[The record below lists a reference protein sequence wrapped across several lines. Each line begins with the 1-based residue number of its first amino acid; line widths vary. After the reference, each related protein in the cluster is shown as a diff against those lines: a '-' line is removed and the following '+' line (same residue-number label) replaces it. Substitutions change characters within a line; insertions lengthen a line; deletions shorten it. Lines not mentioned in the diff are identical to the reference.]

1 MSNKNIKE
9 FSVTPI
15 GVQEPAPVLSVNKWK
30 FIIWL
35 FIITIV
41 MLFASQTS
49 AYLVRRAEGNWA
61 EFEIPTIFWFS
72 TFVLLVSSASMHWA
86 LISAKKS
93 SQATLKIAVGI
104 TFAFGILFLFMQYLG
119 WQDLQQQGVFLK
131 GNPSG
136 SFFYIF
142 TGLHMAHLLLG
153 LGILIA
159 TLIMAF
165 KLEINS
171 GNTLLVEICATAWHF
186 LDILWIYLF
195 VFLLYFR

>member
-1 MSNKNIKE
+1 MSNKNIKGHN
-9 FSVTPI
+9 VTPI
-15 GVQEPAPVLSVNKWK
+15 GVQEPAEVLSVNKWK

-72 TFVLLVSSASMHWA
+72 TLVLLVSSASMHWA
-86 LISAKKS
+86 LISTKKDN
-93 SQATLKIAVGI
+93 QANLKIAVGL
-104 TFAFGILFLFMQYLG
+104 TFAFGILFLVMQYLG
-119 WQDLQQQGVFLK
+119 WQNLQQQGVFLK

-159 TLIMAF
+159 TLIAAF
-165 KLEINS
+165 KLNLDS
-171 GNTLLVEICATAWHF
+171 KNTLLVEICATSWHF

>member
-1 MSNKNIKE
+1 MSNKNINKG
-9 FSVTPI
+9 SSTPI

-30 FIIWL
+30 FMIWL
-35 FIITIV
+35 FIITV
-41 MLFASQTS
+41 MMLFASQTS

-61 EFEIPTIFWFS
+61 EFEVPQIFWFS
-72 TFVLLVSSASMHWA
+72 TFVLLISSMSMHWA
-86 LISAKKS
+86 LISTRKNDQQK
-93 SQATLKIAVGI
+93 LKIAVFL
-104 TFAFGILFLFMQYLG
+104 TFVFGIIFLLMQYLG
-119 WQDLQQQGVFLK
+119 WQELQQQGVFLK

-153 LGILIA
+153 LGILVA
-159 TLIMAF
+159 TLIMTF
-165 KLEINS
+165 KMQVNAE
-171 GNTLLVEICATAWHF
+171 NTILVEVCATAWHF

>member
-1 MSNKNIKE
+1 MSNKNIKGKTI
-9 FSVTPI
+9 TPI
-15 GVQEPAPVLSVNKWK
+15 GVQQPAEVLSVNKWK

-61 EFEIPTIFWFS
+61 EFEVPQIFWFS
-72 TFVLLVSSASMHWA
+72 TAILIISSISMHFS
-86 LISAKKS
+86 LLSAKKNN
-93 SQATLKIAVGI
+93 QANLRVFVGS
-104 TFAFGILFLFMQYLG
+104 TFVLGIIFLVMQYIG
-119 WQDLQQQGVFLK
+119 WQELQQLGVYLK

-142 TGLHMAHLLLG
+142 TGLHMAHLALG

-165 KLEINS
+165 KMEINS
-171 GNTLLVEICATAWHF
+171 ENTILVEVCATAWHF
-186 LDILWIYLF
+186 LDILWLYLF